1 MSGSNDVKEE
11 GTDGKIYWNPC
22 GMAFLK
28 RGDKDGDNS
37 KSILLKLDLF
47 PNEEIVAFPR
57 RDRVPAIRKTVE
69 TRPPKLLSIG
79 RAARERKIWK
89 SENRLMRIKLQI
101 DELPETSSSS
111 VERRL
116 EHLLRR
122 RDLAARIVQRRQERF
137 KREHDLEVLRHMERM
152 ERLHGWEASI
162 PVPRTKGMLRSC
174 LAAVMQALVACRCRA
189 PDSCGAGS
197 KRVTVRQKSVLSG
210 QLNEMDL
217 DLDPNALEWWLAA
230 PRAER
235 PFLRDA
241 FPNLSDDE
249 REFLLTGSTPEE
261 WERHFGEDK

>member
-1 MSGSNDVKEE
+1 
-11 GTDGKIYWNPC
+11 
-22 GMAFLK
+22 
-28 RGDKDGDNS
+28 
-37 KSILLKLDLF
+37 
-47 PNEEIVAFPR
+47 
-57 RDRVPAIRKTVE
+57 
-69 TRPPKLLSIG
+69 
-79 RAARERKIWK
+79 
-89 SENRLMRIKLQI
+89 
-101 DELPETSSSS
+101 
-111 VERRL
+111 
-116 EHLLRR
+116 
-122 RDLAARIVQRRQERF
+122 
-137 KREHDLEVLRHMERM
+137 
-152 ERLHGWEASI
+152 
-162 PVPRTKGMLRSC
+162 
-174 LAAVMQALVACRCRA
+174 MQALVACRCRA